1 MRPKSD
7 SDDIVV
13 ELTDSNDL
21 LVELKEG
28 NEWVVPFSQGEG
40 AVEGQREALC
50 TVGNGRWATRGAL
63 PEYNADGTHYPGT
76 YVAGLY
82 NRLPSQV
89 SDRVTEDESLV
100 NVPNWLPFTL
110 ATPDEQWLGH
120 ESLEV
125 LSDELELELASGIL
139 RRELRVKDTVGRI
152 TRVDQSRF
160 MHLEQHELAALQTV
174 VTAENWS
181 GSLRVRSGIDAGVTN
196 CGVPRYRQLNSDHM
210 EVVELRHAGDVA
222 LAITETVQSK
232 VRIAVAA
239 RLSVRDG
246 RGEVPQ
252 HVRITQVADGA
263 WVGHEAEVEVVEG
276 DPVNVD
282 KLAVLYTSRDA
293 AIASPEEAALAALS
307 TSGPIRELLESH
319 DLAWRRLWQ
328 RFHIDVD
335 QGGPIDVATLRL
347 YAYHLII
354 SMYGVGAGSLDAGV
368 PARGL
373 HGEAYRGHIFWDELF
388 IFPILNLRLPWVCRS
403 LLRYRVR
410 RLDAAR
416 AAAKDAGLEGAL
428 FPWQSGS
435 DGSEQTPRLHL
446 NPDSGRW
453 LPDVTHLQRH
463 VGLAIAY
470 NIRQYF
476 EVSGD
481 YVFLEQEGAEILLE
495 ITRCFASLA
504 TFDDAKGRYVINGV
518 IGPDEFHTA
527 YPGATEPGINNNAYT
542 NIMTVWLMRAAL
554 ECLNAL
560 PEPRRAEIVEK
571 LSISGEE
578 MVRWSDISEQMYVP
592 FHIDPDTG
600 LEVISQFEGYEELDV
615 LDWDGLTQRHGS
627 ISRLDRILEAEDDS
641 VNNYQASKQ
650 ADVLMLPYLH
660 SAAELEDVLNQL
672 GYSWTAAQLPTTID
686 YYLKRTSHGS
696 TLSTVVHSWVLARSQ
711 RADAIHYLDKTL
723 RADLEVAQAGTT
735 SEGIHLAGMS
745 GAIDLVQRCFGGIE
759 VRSGALWFDPMWPE
773 QFGQMEFTMRY
784 RRHTLLVRISG
795 RSVELEDLG
804 GPAQTMIAVGFG
816 ASPEPQLVSVGQI
829 VRYGISPS
837 MR

>member
-1 MRPKSD
+1 MRPKPD

-13 ELTDSNDL
+13 EFTDADGL
-21 LVELKEG
+21 LVELNEG
-28 NEWVVPFSQGEG
+28 NGWVVTFSQGEG
-40 AVEGQREALC
+40 VLEGQRETLC

-63 PEYNADGTHYPGT
+63 PEFGADHLHYPGT

-82 NRLPSQV
+82 NRLPSEV
-89 SDRVTEDESLV
+89 SDRITEDESLV
-100 NVPNWLPFTL
+100 NVPNWLPFTI
-110 ATPDEQWLGH
+110 ATPDSAWLGDDGLSILADDH
-120 ESLEV
+120 HLDLRGGTLHRSLRFQDAE
-125 LSDELELELASGIL
+125 
-139 RRELRVKDTVGRI
+139 GRI
-152 TRVDQSRF
+152 TRVEQRRF
-160 MHLEQHELAALQTV
+160 MHLERHEFATLESVITP
-174 VTAENWS
+174 ENWS
-181 GSLRVRSGIDAGVTN
+181 GELRVRSGIEAGVKN
-196 CGVPRYRQLNSDHM
+196 FGVPRYQQLSSVHLK
-210 EVVELRHAGDVA
+210 VKELRHAGDIA

-232 VRIAVAA
+232 TRIAVAA
-239 RLSVRDG
+239 RLSVHGAQDLLPKG
-246 RGEVPQ
+246 V
-252 HVRITQVADGA
+252 HITQRVSGT
-263 WVGHEAEVEVVEG
+263 WVGHEATIAVTQGESIT
-276 DPVNVD
+276 VD
-282 KLAVLYTSRDA
+282 KVAVLMTSRDS
-293 AIASPEEAALAALS
+293 AISSPEEAALAVLS
-307 TSGPIRELLESH
+307 TAGSIRELAESH
-319 DLAWRRLWQ
+319 NLAWDRLWQ

-335 QGGPIDVATLRL
+335 HGGPIDVATLRL
-347 YAYHLII
+347 YAYHLIV
-354 SMYGVGAGSLDAGV
+354 SMYGVGVGSLDAGV

-416 AAAKDAGLEGAL
+416 SAARDAGLEGAL

-435 DGSEQTPRLHL
+435 DGSEQTPRVHL

-495 ITRCFASLA
+495 ITRCFASLS
-504 TFDDAKGRYVINGV
+504 TFDESKGRYVINGV

-527 YPGATEPGINNNAYT
+527 YPGASEPGINNNAYT

-554 ECLNAL
+554 ECLNEL

-571 LSISGEE
+571 LAISGEE

-615 LDWDGLTQRHGS
+615 LDWDGLAQRHGS
-627 ISRLDRILEAEDDS
+627 ISRLDRILEAENDS

-660 SAAELEDVLNQL
+660 SAAELEEILSQL
-672 GYSWTAAQLPTTID
+672 GYTWTASQLPATID

-711 RADAIHYLDKTL
+711 RADAIHYLDQTL

-804 GPAQTMIAVGFG
+804 GPAQTTIAVGFG
-816 ASPEPQLVSVGQI
+816 SDPEPQLVVVGQI
-829 VRYGISPS
+829 VRYGIPPS